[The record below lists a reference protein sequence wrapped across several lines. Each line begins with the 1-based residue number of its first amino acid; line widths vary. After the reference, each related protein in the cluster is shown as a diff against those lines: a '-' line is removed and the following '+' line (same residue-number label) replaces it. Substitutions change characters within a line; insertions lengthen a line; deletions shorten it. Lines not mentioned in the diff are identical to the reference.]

1 MEKLIFILLLF
12 VAIFCLFYK
21 KFKRDKKTTIVAL
34 GAMFIWIF
42 FLVNALSKYN
52 KEQDESLREEME
64 WKSQC
69 ETVEG
74 VEELINGTTWTFT
87 EPITDDS
94 HFKEWIKLEF
104 NNGKVSQWIVSPS
117 EGTWGEPEVFD
128 YTVEKARYS
137 NTGESYVR
145 VIWCES
151 SYEHYA
157 LVPLEKMFYGKY
169 DRTGGELKNEDCN
182 PWKD

>member
-69 ETVEG
+69 ETVED
-74 VEELINGTTWTFT
+74 VEEFIDGTTWTFT
-87 EPITDDS
+87 ETITDDS
-94 HFKEWIKLEF
+94 HFNRWIKLEF
-104 NNGKVSQWIVSPS
+104 HNGKVSQWFVWPS
-117 EGTWGEPEVFD
+117 EGTWGEPEVYD

-137 NTGESYVR
+137 NTGTSYIR
-145 VIWCES
+145 VAWEAS
-151 SYEHYA
+151 FDRAYA
-157 LVPLEKMFYGKY
+157 FVPETKTFYGEFDK
-169 DRTGGELKNEDCN
+169 TGGELKNEDCN